1 MAPITDENPTGVE
14 TFDHSTIS
22 VLPEYA
28 AASKALDNLAHAMN
42 RVHVELGQEGWLRTV
57 QEMASALPYSDN
69 CQTCTRLSGDGHDIP
84 SPAPDGA
91 EVRSGWLYGRY
102 LCPQCGSR
110 WKCGYAVNI
119 PNFF

>member
-1 MAPITDENPTGVE
+1 MAAITDENPAGVE

-22 VLPEYA
+22 MLPEYA
-28 AASKALDNLAHAMN
+28 AASKALDNLAHAIN
-42 RVHVELGQEGWLRTV
+42 RVHVGLGQEGWLRTV

-91 EVRSGWLYGRY
+91 EVRG
-102 LCPQCGSR
+102 PGS
-110 WKCGYAVNI
+110 
-119 PNFF
+119 